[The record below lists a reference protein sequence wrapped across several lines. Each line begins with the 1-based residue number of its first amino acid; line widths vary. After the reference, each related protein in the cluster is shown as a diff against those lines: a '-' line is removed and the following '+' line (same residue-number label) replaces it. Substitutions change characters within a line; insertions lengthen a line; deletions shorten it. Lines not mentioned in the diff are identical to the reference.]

1 MLINPPSA
9 VSHTYQAAEDATLV
23 VPASTGVL
31 LGDSDPS
38 GDHLQADVVTPPVY
52 GSLTLNGDGSF
63 TYLPDAGYSG
73 PDSFTYVANDGV
85 VDSPAA
91 MVSLNVVN
99 MGPTISISPPS
110 APYAAG
116 GSITYTLTY
125 SNASSVTLAAANITL
140 NETGT
145 ASGTINV
152 SGSGLAYT
160 VTIGS
165 ITGNGTLGI
174 SIAAGT
180 AVDST
185 GDLAQAAGPSA
196 RRSRWATRHR
206 PSRSAPLRID
216 DGGRACHLHGNLC
229 RRRRAVQFQHARRGK
244 HHPER
249 NGYR

>member
-1 MLINPPSA
+1 MHPDSFQYQADDGTLLSNTVTVLINPPSA
-9 VSHTYQAAEDATLV
+9 VNQTYQAPEDGTLV
-23 VPASTGVL
+23 VPAGTGVL

-38 GDHLQADVVTPPVY
+38 GYHLQADVVTPPAY

-63 TYLPDAGYSG
+63 IYVPDAGYSG

-85 VDSPAA
+85 VDSQTAT
-91 MVSLNVVN
+91 VSLNVVN

-110 APYAAG
+110 TPYTAG

-125 SNASSVTLAAANITL
+125 ANASSVTLAAADITL
-140 NETGT
+140 NATGT
-145 ASGTINV
+145 ASGTVSV

-165 ITGNGTLGI
+165 IGGNGTLGI

-185 GDLAQAAGPSA
+185 GDLALAAGPSA
-196 RRSRWATRHR
+196 TFAVENTAPTISIWRSFRV
-206 PSRSAPLRID
+206 D
-216 DGGRACHLHGNLC
+216 DGRRACRLHGDL
-229 RRRRAVQFQHARRGK
+229 RR
-244 HHPER
+244 P
-249 NGYR
+249 